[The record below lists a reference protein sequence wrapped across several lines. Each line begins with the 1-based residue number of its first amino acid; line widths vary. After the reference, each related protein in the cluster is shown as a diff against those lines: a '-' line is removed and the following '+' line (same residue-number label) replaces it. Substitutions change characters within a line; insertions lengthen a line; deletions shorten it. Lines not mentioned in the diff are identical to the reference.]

1 MVDVKIKLLNKNAIL
16 PKRATEGSAA
26 VDLCA
31 AIDEPWV
38 IEAGETAI
46 VPTGLAMEVPKGY
59 GAFIF
64 ARSGLGIIHGIVP
77 SNCVGIIDS
86 DYRGEVKVILVN
98 ISNEAFVIEN
108 GERIAQIVFAK
119 HETAEFEEVR
129 SLNETERGAGGFGS
143 TGTK

>member
-86 DYRGEVKVILVN
+86 DYRGEVKVGLYN
-98 ISNEAFVIEN
+98 HSSEAYTVSP
-108 GERIAQIVFAK
+108 GDRIAQMAIMPVLACDFVEVENLG
-119 HETAEFEEVR
+119 ETK
-129 SLNETERGAGGFGS
+129 RGANGLGS
-143 TGTK
+143 TGK